1 MILSKKAC
9 KHDISRTVHWMHD
22 ICGTQIAHSPQM
34 IPIVFGINVMHINEY
49 AGHKVKILKC
59 SYFYNQAYVFFH
71 TSHNFAVS

>member
-9 KHDISRTVHWMHD
+9 KHEISITVRRIHD
-22 ICGTQIAHSPQM
+22 ICGTQIAHGLQM

-59 SYFYNQAYVFFH
+59 SYFYNQTYVFFH
-71 TSHNFAVS
+71 TWHNCVVS